1 MSARAEFYLKGRPL
15 RDKAYHLKWVGLP
28 NVYLRNGVSIDIDP
42 NYGKLV
48 TIEDIPGLHHAIG
61 LHIVTKP
68 DEMTGPE
75 LRFLRKQMRLT
86 QEALAQRLRVNVQ
99 TVANYEKGKTG
110 MAAAETAVRAMY
122 ALHVLPPEAQGSV
135 IRNFV
140 DAIMASRPETKLSE
154 QSQRRIAGSWREAG
168 QRKAAA

>member
-1 MSARAEFYLKGRPL
+1 
-15 RDKAYHLKWVGLP
+15 
-28 NVYLRNGVSIDIDP
+28 
-42 NYGKLV
+42 
-48 TIEDIPGLHHAIG
+48 
-61 LHIVTKP
+61 
-68 DEMTGPE
+68 MTGPE

-122 ALHVLPPEAQGSV
+122 ALHILPPEAQGSV